1 MLEIDNIS
9 SNNNITKPME
19 IIKQY
24 TIDFFYQVKT
34 QLEKENL
41 LFNLD
46 SLPIETQ
53 DKIKIVSSE
62 FDTGQKG
69 SVSTFKPEEWRKKK
83 PAHLFQ
89 KVGQSNEEAIIKK
102 INQDLNKISDDNWET
117 IIESIKIQYL
127 ELENCI
133 FNFEQTDL
141 SEEEILNEKHN
152 LRKKFILPILE
163 NIYMKSKIQPIYCP
177 YYIKLL
183 LQIPNQDYIR
193 LFIKDKKT
201 LYLKMIHSDLASE
214 VEENQWQVIDKGGK
228 RKKKS
233 TSPSINLDLK
243 IDFTEKNENNQ
254 TNTEHLK
261 MCDPSED
268 YESFCQANK
277 FKISQQGASQFM
289 GELFKVDK
297 SIFTKDEIYYCYL
310 QFYNNINGI
319 SQNQIELTEQKIEA
333 IDENIL
339 YFTSLVEYT
348 LEEALK
354 YFSIDELKEIFDKV
368 ESLDNNTVIPAK
380 QRFKLKDLIDY
391 FYKKIKNNKKKPV
404 QEYKKKSNK

>member
-1 MLEIDNIS
+1 M
-9 SNNNITKPME
+9 
-19 IIKQY
+19 
-24 TIDFFYQVKT
+24 
-34 QLEKENL
+34 
-41 LFNLD
+41 
-46 SLPIETQ
+46 
-53 DKIKIVSSE
+53 
-62 FDTGQKG
+62 
-69 SVSTFKPEEWRKKK
+69 
-83 PAHLFQ
+83 FQ
-89 KVGQSNEEAIIKK
+89 KVGQSNQDAIIKK

-117 IIESIKIQYL
+117 IIESIKIQYI
-127 ELENCI
+127 ELESCI
-133 FNFEQTDL
+133 FDFDQTDL
-141 SEEEILNEKHN
+141 SEEQISNEKNN
-152 LRKKFILPILE
+152 LRKKFILPILD
-163 NIYMKSKIQPIYCP
+163 NIYMKSKIQPVYCP

-183 LQIPNQDYIR
+183 LQLPNQDFVR

-201 LYLKMIHSDLASE
+201 LYLKMIHLDLASE

-228 RKKKS
+228 RKKK
-233 TSPSINLDLK
+233 TASINLDIKL
-243 IDFTEKNENNQ
+243 DFMEKNEKNEID
-254 TNTEHLK
+254 TEHLK

-319 SQNQIELTEQKIEA
+319 SQNQFELTEQKIEA

-354 YFSIDELKEIFDKV
+354 YFSVDELKEIFDKV
-368 ESLDNNTVIPAK
+368 ELLDANTAIPAK

-391 FYKKIKNNKKKPV
+391 FNKKIKNNKKKPV
-404 QEYKKKSNK
+404 LEYKKKSNK